1 MKKTLLGIAG
11 VLILA
16 LVVVLFVNARNE
28 PKEEKKTVT
37 TKESSMDC
45 GKCETS
51 ASAACASKGE
61 TSEPTAATTE
71 TEAKPAGSCCS
82 KVTN

>member
-1 MKKTLLGIAG
+1 MKKALLGIAG

-16 LVVVLFVNARNE
+16 FVVVLFVNASND
-28 PKEEKKTVT
+28 PKEEKKAVT

-45 GKCETS
+45 GKCETATS
-51 ASAACASKGE
+51 GACASK
-61 TSEPTAATTE
+61 TE
-71 TEAKPAGSCCS
+71 TLEAKPSGACCS